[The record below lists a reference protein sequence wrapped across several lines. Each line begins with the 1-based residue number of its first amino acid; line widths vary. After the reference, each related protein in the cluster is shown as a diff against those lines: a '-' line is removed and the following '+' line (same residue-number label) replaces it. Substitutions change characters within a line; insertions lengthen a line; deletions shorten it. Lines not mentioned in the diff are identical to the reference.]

1 MNKVPR
7 QHRFLNT
14 LTQRVSWTLTL
25 IATLL
30 VVIMGGLA
38 YVAFA
43 YMEDE
48 MVNAMLISY
57 ARSPTLLPDNT
68 PDRSK
73 ALGAELDI
81 YWFLPG
87 QTLDSLPEIAR
98 VPKPGIYE
106 FNLRSDNWHVLRQD
120 TEQGQ
125 LYLLYRT
132 PPHEDRVREFGL
144 ILILIGSATILL
156 VFLLSRR
163 VARHTIAPMLTLSRH
178 LENWAP
184 GRSGLPEHQDDEAGR
199 LIRAFNRMQEQ
210 VEELLTHEREF
221 AANLGH
227 ELRTGLTAIRSD
239 CELLLLQRPEGP
251 QQQRLQRM
259 MVHADAVTA
268 SLDAAESLAYTAE
281 RHMHEVDIHELAQQT
296 WQAVALLD
304 TDSHKVRWSNLVP
317 NNLLYTLDPY
327 ALSMLLRILMRN
339 AIDHAA
345 PCKLQLSWIS
355 PSVLTLQD
363 DGPGIAKQDQI
374 LIFERHFSQGKQ
386 LVNGLREKG
395 HKGIG
400 LALAR
405 QLALAQGWSL
415 SVQSEANGKGCMFK
429 LDLDPA

>member
-1 MNKVPR
+1 MVRTPR
-7 QHRFLNT
+7 RSRFMST
-14 LTQRVSWTLTL
+14 LTQRVSWALTL
-25 IATLL
+25 IAALL
-30 VVIMGGLA
+30 VIIMGGLA

-43 YMEDE
+43 RMEDD
-48 MVNAMLISY
+48 MVNAMLMSY
-57 ARSPTLLPDNT
+57 ARNPTLLPENAY
-68 PDRSK
+68 DRSE
-73 ALGAELDI
+73 ALGAKLDS

-87 QTLDSLPEIAR
+87 QPLNTLPDFAQVPE
-98 VPKPGIYE
+98 PGIYE
-106 FNLRSDNWHVLRQD
+106 FHLDGDTWHVLRQD
-120 TEQGQ
+120 KEQGQ
-125 LYLLYRT
+125 LYLVYRAT
-132 PPHEDRVREFGL
+132 PHEDRVREFGL

-156 VFLLSRR
+156 VFLLGRR
-163 VARHTIAPMLTLSRH
+163 AARHAVAPMLTLSRH

-227 ELRTGLTAIRSD
+227 ELRTGLTGIRSD
-239 CELLLLQRPEGP
+239 CELLLLQLPEGP

-259 MVHADAVTA
+259 MVQADAVTA

-281 RHMHEVDIHELAQQT
+281 RHVREVELHELAQQT

-304 TDSHKVRWSNLVP
+304 TDSSKVRWSNLLP
-317 NNLLYTLDPY
+317 DTLTYTLDPY

-345 PCKLQLSWIS
+345 PCKLQLSWIG
-355 PSVLTLQD
+355 PSTLSLQD
-363 DGPGIAKQDQI
+363 DGPGIAEQDQI

-386 LVNGLREKG
+386 LAPDLREDG
-395 HKGIG
+395 HRGIG

-415 SVQSEANGKGCMFK
+415 SVQSGENGKACLFK
-429 LDLDPA
+429 LDLDPS

>member
-1 MNKVPR
+1 MAKAPR
-7 QHRFLNT
+7 RSRFMST
-14 LTQRVSWTLTL
+14 LTQRVSWALTL
-25 IATLL
+25 IAALL
-30 VVIMGGLA
+30 VIIMGGLA

-43 YMEDE
+43 RMEDE

-57 ARSPTLLPDNT
+57 ARTPSLLPDSAYN
-68 PDRSK
+68 RSE
-73 ALGAELDI
+73 ALGAELDS

-87 QTLDSLPEIAR
+87 QTLDNLPEFAR

-106 FNLRSDNWHVLRQD
+106 FHIGSDTWHVLRQD
-120 TEQGQ
+120 KKQGQ
-125 LYLLYRT
+125 LYLVYRAT
-132 PPHEDRVREFGL
+132 PHEDRVREFGL
-144 ILILIGSATILL
+144 ILLLIGSATILL
-156 VFLLSRR
+156 VFLLGRR
-163 VARHTIAPMLTLSRH
+163 VARHAVAPMLTLSRH

-239 CELLLLQRPEGP
+239 CELLLLQLPEGP

-259 MVHADAVTA
+259 MTQADAVTA

-281 RHMHEVDIHELAQQT
+281 RHVREVDVHELAQQT

-304 TDSHKVRWSNLVP
+304 ANSHQVRWSNLVP
-317 NNLLYTLDPY
+317 DTLLYILDPY

-345 PCKLQLSWIS
+345 PCKLQLSWIA
-355 PSVLTLQD
+355 PSVLALQD

-386 LVNGLREKG
+386 LPTGLRTEG
-395 HKGIG
+395 HRGIG

-415 SVQSEANGKGCMFK
+415 SVQGGPNGKGCVFK
-429 LDLDPA
+429 LDLDPS

>member
-1 MNKVPR
+1 MS
-7 QHRFLNT
+7 T
-14 LTQRVSWTLTL
+14 LTQRVSWALTL
-25 IATLL
+25 IAALL
-30 VVIMGGLA
+30 VIIMGGLA

-43 YMEDE
+43 RMEDE
-48 MVNAMLISY
+48 MVNAMLVSY
-57 ARSPTLLPDNT
+57 ARNPTLLPDSAYG
-68 PDRSK
+68 RSE
-73 ALGAELDI
+73 ALGAELDS
-81 YWFLPG
+81 YRFLPG
-87 QTLDSLPEIAR
+87 QTLDNLPEFAR
-98 VPKPGIYE
+98 VSEPGIYE
-106 FNLRSDNWHVLRQD
+106 FHLGSDTWHVLRQD
-120 TEQGQ
+120 KEQGQ
-125 LYLLYRT
+125 LYLVYRAT
-132 PPHEDRVREFGL
+132 PHEDRVREFGL
-144 ILILIGSATILL
+144 ILLLIGSATILL
-156 VFLLSRR
+156 VFLLGRR
-163 VARHTIAPMLTLSRH
+163 VARHAVAPMLTLSRH

-239 CELLLLQRPEGP
+239 CELLLLQLPEGP

-281 RHMHEVDIHELAQQT
+281 RHVREVEVHELAQQT

-304 TDSHKVRWSNLVP
+304 ADSQQVRWSNLVP
-317 NNLLYTLDPY
+317 DHLHYTLDPY

-345 PCKLQLSWIS
+345 PCKLQLSWIA
-355 PSVLTLQD
+355 PSVLALQD

-386 LVNGLREKG
+386 LTTGLREEG
-395 HKGIG
+395 HRGIG

-415 SVQSEANGKGCMFK
+415 SVQSGPNGKGCVFK
-429 LDLDPA
+429 LDLDPS

>member
-1 MNKVPR
+1 
-7 QHRFLNT
+7 
-14 LTQRVSWTLTL
+14 
-25 IATLL
+25 
-30 VVIMGGLA
+30 
-38 YVAFA
+38 
-43 YMEDE
+43 
-48 MVNAMLISY
+48 
-57 ARSPTLLPDNT
+57 
-68 PDRSK
+68 
-73 ALGAELDI
+73 
-81 YWFLPG
+81 
-87 QTLDSLPEIAR
+87 
-98 VPKPGIYE
+98 
-106 FNLRSDNWHVLRQD
+106 
-120 TEQGQ
+120 
-125 LYLLYRT
+125 
-132 PPHEDRVREFGL
+132 
-144 ILILIGSATILL
+144 
-156 VFLLSRR
+156 
-163 VARHTIAPMLTLSRH
+163 ARHAVAPMLTLSRH

-239 CELLLLQRPEGP
+239 CELLLLQLPEGP

-259 MVHADAVTA
+259 MSHADAVTA

-281 RHMHEVDIHELAQQT
+281 RHVREVEVHELAQQT

-304 TDSHKVRWSNLVP
+304 ADSHKVRWSNLVP
-317 NNLLYTLDPY
+317 DNLLYTLDPY

-345 PCKLQLSWIS
+345 PCKLQLSWIA
-355 PSVLTLQD
+355 PSVLALQD

-386 LVNGLREKG
+386 LTTGLREEG
-395 HKGIG
+395 HRGIG

-415 SVQSEANGKGCMFK
+415 SVQSGPNGKGCVFK
-429 LDLDPA
+429 LDLDPS

>member
-1 MNKVPR
+1 MRKSLR
-7 QHRFLNT
+7 RSRFMST
-14 LTQRVSWTLTL
+14 LTQRVSLALTL

-30 VVIMGGLA
+30 VMIMGGLA

-43 YMEDE
+43 RMEDE
-48 MVNAMLISY
+48 MVNAMLVSY
-57 ARSPTLLPDNT
+57 ARNPTLLPDSAY
-68 PDRSK
+68 DRSE
-73 ALGAELDI
+73 ALGAELDS

-87 QTLDSLPEIAR
+87 QALDNLPEFAR
-98 VPKPGIYE
+98 VPEPGIYE
-106 FNLRSDNWHVLRQD
+106 FHLSSDTWHVLRQD
-120 TEQGQ
+120 KEQGQ
-125 LYLLYRT
+125 LYLVYRAT
-132 PPHEDRVREFGL
+132 PHEDRVREFGL

-156 VFLLSRR
+156 VFLLGRR
-163 VARHTIAPMLTLSRH
+163 VARHAVAPMLTLSRH

-184 GRSGLPEHQDDEAGR
+184 GRSGLPEHQDNEAGR
-199 LIRAFNRMQEQ
+199 LIRAFNRMQEH

-239 CELLLLQRPEGP
+239 CELLLLQLPEGP

-259 MVHADAVTA
+259 MSQADAVTA

-281 RHMHEVDIHELAQQT
+281 RHVRDVEVHELAQQT

-304 TDSHKVRWSNLVP
+304 ADSHKVRWSNLVP
-317 NNLLYTLDPY
+317 DTLLYTLDPY

-345 PCKLQLSWIS
+345 PCKLQLSWIA
-355 PSVLTLQD
+355 PSVLALQD

-386 LVNGLREKG
+386 LATGLREEG
-395 HKGIG
+395 HRGIG

-415 SVQSEANGKGCMFK
+415 SVQSGPDGMGCIFK
-429 LDLDPA
+429 LDLDPS